1 LIDRSSPADAHQ
13 PSSNPLT
20 CTGALKIVRLE
31 RPEDLHEQLAKAI
44 QAELTEAQ
52 VDALLKVLEDYVNR
66 GLRAAR
72 VPEVGGLR
80 RRLNKLARLTD
91 QLARLLIE
99 IEQKGEG
106 DWYALT
112 RVIGHQELSTYC
124 VGTGLIKQV
133 AYKTESDLVAVD
145 RRAWASFE
153 GLVHQ
158 LADIFEQTGRR
169 ATAQCTETFPP
180 TPFVRLIE
188 LLLEQI
194 PTDLRNPGRQVRLRP
209 DAIGKL
215 TQKILYERAEAECQ
229 RKQSEKESE
238 ATSLGI

>member
-1 LIDRSSPADAHQ
+1 MIDRSSPADVRQ
-13 PSSNPLT
+13 PSSNPPT

-31 RPEDLHEQLAKAI
+31 RPEDLHEQLARAI

-52 VDALLKVLEDYVNR
+52 VDALLKVLENYVNR
-66 GLRAAR
+66 GLRAAG

-91 QLARLLIE
+91 QLSRLLIE

-112 RVIGHQELSTYC
+112 RVIGHRELSTYC
-124 VGTGLIKQV
+124 VGTGLIEQV
-133 AYKTESDLVAVD
+133 ARKTESELVAVD

-153 GLVHQ
+153 GLVYQ
-158 LADIFEQTGRR
+158 VAEIFEQTGRR

-194 PTDLRNPGRQVRLRP
+194 PTDLRNPGRQVRLCP

-215 TQKILYERAEAECQ
+215 AQTILYERARAECQ
-229 RKQSEKESE
+229 RKQPEKN
-238 ATSLGI
+238 LRLLP